1 MLVLEVPLCGKDGC
15 IGQQVVRQHSK
26 EEAFVAREEEGGDQS
41 GMDED
46 KLGTKVEEERQRS
59 GEEEETKV
67 SMEEERKIRKGVV
80 RRRDLGDQ

>member
-1 MLVLEVPLCGKDGC
+1 
-15 IGQQVVRQHSK
+15 
-26 EEAFVAREEEGGDQS
+26 
-41 GMDED
+41 MDED